1 MSRRVR
7 WAILALYLAGLV
19 GATLAPLPDSYS
31 QQSGLDKWAHAALFF
46 GLAFLAYWNLQG
58 NPRVTLAALS
68 AMAAA
73 AMIEILQIPLPYRSG
88 DVWDFAA
95 GTAGAVMGALLAF
108 LLVGRR
114 GGLLGG

>member
-31 QQSGLDKWAHAALFF
+31 QHSGLDKWIHAALFG

-58 NPRVTLAALS
+58 NPRITFAALS

-95 GTAGAVMGALLAF
+95 GTAGAVMGALLASR
-108 LLVGRR
+108 LVRDFDIQ
-114 GGLLGG
+114 